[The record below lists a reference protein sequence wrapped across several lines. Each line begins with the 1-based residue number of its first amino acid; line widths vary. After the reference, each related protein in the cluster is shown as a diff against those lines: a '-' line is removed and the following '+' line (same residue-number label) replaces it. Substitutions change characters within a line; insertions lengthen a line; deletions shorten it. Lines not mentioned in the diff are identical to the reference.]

1 MTSTT
6 PPMRTRNIQDTPI
19 QMAGI
24 FTTEASAHATL
35 NPLLHV
41 PGMTPQQVRVLG
53 PQDANKRTREL
64 FGRRTEQFEKV
75 AQDVMM
81 PAHLMSGGIIG
92 AVLGAILYFWLTRR
106 GMPSLLSNPLGAFA
120 TLFGGSTFIGIV
132 LGSVIATQPP
142 RANMRAKMMSSVRA
156 ALMHD
161 NWAVIVRPSSR
172 VQTDLARQVLGRHA
186 DEVHRAW

>member
-1 MTSTT
+1 MPHSEQYIARRQNKMTSTT

-81 PAHLMSGGIIG
+81 RAHLMSGGIIG

-106 GMPSLLSNPLGAFA
+106 GMPSLLFSPIPWAHLQRC
-120 TLFGGSTFIGIV
+120 S
-132 LGSVIATQPP
+132 
-142 RANMRAKMMSSVRA
+142 A
-156 ALMHD
+156 A
-161 NWAVIVRPSSR
+161 RPSSALFWAASSLR
-172 VQTDLARQVLGRHA
+172 S
-186 DEVHRAW
+186 HRAPTCVQR